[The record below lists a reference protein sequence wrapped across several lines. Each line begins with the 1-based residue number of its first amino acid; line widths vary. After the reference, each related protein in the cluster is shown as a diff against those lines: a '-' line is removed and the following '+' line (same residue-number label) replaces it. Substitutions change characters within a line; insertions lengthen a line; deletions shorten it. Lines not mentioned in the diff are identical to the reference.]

1 MHETFK
7 YIHQNWLTILIKN
20 VFSMCS
26 MHVHVSANVVKK
38 SFFKRMLLVMLS
50 DTGIPVK
57 YSKIT
62 HGEVTPLRVLVESRL
77 PWMVWRPSGGG
88 ADAGNGGCNGHHKLA
103 RNNDEKEALTVKMKL
118 KE

>member
-1 MHETFK
+1 
-7 YIHQNWLTILIKN
+7 
-20 VFSMCS
+20 MCS

-38 SFFKRMLLVMLS
+38 SVKRMLLVILS
-50 DTGIPVK
+50 DTGISVK

-77 PWMVWRPSGGG
+77 PWMVRRPSGGG

-103 RNNDEKEALTVKMKL
+103 RNNDDKEALTVKMKS